1 MKVIS
6 IVGYHKAGKTTLV
19 EKLVSE
25 LKKHGSVGT
34 LKHTNEEIMPLKG
47 DTERHLSS
55 GAEVTIGVTPTRMV
69 KIIKDTDVHRA
80 LRELSLEGLDYA
92 VVEGF
97 KQSSLPKIAIGD
109 VEAANIVAKAD
120 IDASG
125 EDLAKIAMQQPE
137 YVTLEYLVAKI
148 KRSPKAKYAG
158 AIGTFTGMVRE
169 IANDEKTKAL
179 EFESYGEV
187 AQERINAIAED
198 LKKQKGILEVLI
210 HHKTGRIE
218 AGEDIVFIVILSGHR
233 EELFPALREAIER
246 VKAEVPIWKKELT
259 GSGDFWVHDMH

>member
-6 IVGYHKAGKTTLV
+6 IVGPDRAGTITLV

-25 LKKHGSVGT
+25 LKKHGTVGT
-34 LKHTNEEIMPLKG
+34 IMQTQDEVVPHAG
-47 DTERHLSS
+47 DIARHLNS
-55 GAEVTIGVTPTRMV
+55 GAEVTVCVTPAKML
-69 KIIKDTDVHRA
+69 KIISNTDVHSA
-80 LRELSLEGLDYA
+80 LKELSLEGLDYA
-92 VVEGF
+92 VVDGF
-97 KQSSLPKIAIGD
+97 EQSDLPKIAIGD
-109 VEAANIVAKAD
+109 VDAKNIVAKAD
-120 IDASG
+120 ISTTG
-125 EDLAKIAMQQPE
+125 EDLAKITMQQPE
-137 YVTLEYLVAKI
+137 YVTLDYLIAKI

-169 IANDEKTKAL
+169 IARDETTKAL
-179 EFESYGEV
+179 EFESYSEL
-187 AQERINAIAED
+187 AQEKISAIAED

-259 GSGDFWVHDMH
+259 GSGDYWVHDIH